1 MFGAGVA
8 TLAACGAPNPS
19 AEAPPDAAPQA
30 TVSSGATAAVAPAAA
45 GAVKLVLMAGTR
57 EVSDDEIKA
66 FMAANPSITI
76 ERIEEDSTRL
86 KAMIT
91 AGNPPDLIRLG
102 APQMPILV
110 IQGAVLE
117 LTEYFNAS
125 QTLKIDDLAPPI
137 AYFKFDGTRV
147 GEGPIYGMHKDWSP
161 DLSLFIS
168 TLAFEEAGL
177 PVSEVGKALTYAE
190 LAEIAPKLTKRAGD
204 RIERVGYHIEH
215 DWIDGYIQR
224 RMLEEDESV
233 YAADH
238 SRAAIKDN
246 PKVVE
251 FFQYVYD
258 LSKENLIWNPLNPS
272 PSGWTGDDFLKGQV
286 GMVNYGYWFSG
297 SIRAAEDSPIEGK
310 IVMLPA
316 ATWTGK
322 RANPSIGGA
331 GMVITKG
338 SKNPDA
344 AWAFFEYYMGGEPA
358 QNRAKSGW
366 GVPALK
372 SLYPLMPQETEF
384 DKQTYAVL
392 QDELAYADKAVDI
405 NPFMDSAVWAKSWK
419 SNLEQALRGSITFE
433 QVIEN
438 MDADVNQAIADGR
451 SAAGL

>member
-1 MFGAGVA
+1 MFGAGAV

-19 AEAPPDAAPQA
+19 AEAPTDAAPQA
-30 TVSSGATAAVAPAAA
+30 AATSGAPAATAPAVA
-45 GAVKLVLMAGTR
+45 GGVKLVLMAGTR
-57 EVSDDEIKA
+57 DVSEDEIKA

-76 ERIEEDSTRL
+76 ERIDEDATRL
-86 KAMIT
+86 KAMMT

-102 APQMPILV
+102 APQVPILV
-110 IQGAVLE
+110 IQDAVLE
-117 LTEYFNAS
+117 LTEYFKAGE
-125 QTLKIDDLAPPI
+125 TLKIDDLAPPI

-161 DLSLFIS
+161 DLSLFAS
-168 TLAFEEAGL
+168 LAAFEEAGL
-177 PVSEVGKALTYAE
+177 PPPDSSKAMTYAE
-190 LAEIAPKLTKRAGD
+190 LAELAPQLTKRAGD

-224 RMLEEDESV
+224 RLLEDGESV

-238 SRAAIKDN
+238 AGAAIKDN

-272 PSGWTGDDFLKGQV
+272 PSGWNGDDFLKGQV
-286 GMVNYGYWFSG
+286 GLVNYGYWFSG
-297 SIRAAEDSPIEGK
+297 SIRAAEDSPVEGN
-310 IVMLPA
+310 IVMLPG
-316 ATWTGK
+316 ATWSGK

-331 GMVITKG
+331 GMVITRG

-344 AWAFFEYYMGGEPA
+344 AWAFFEYFMGGEPA

-392 QDELAYADKAVDI
+392 QDELTYAENAVDI

-433 QVIEN
+433 QAIEN
-438 MDADVNQAIADGR
+438 LDTDVNQAIADGR